1 MNHPRSDAVAPAVLV
16 AVALLAGVLAMTPW
30 MVGGLYDDGMYVVLA
45 RSLATGE
52 GYRYLNIP
60 GAPRATHFPPGYPA
74 FLALLWQ
81 FWPSFPANV
90 ALFKLANAVLMALAA
105 LGSWEL
111 GRRALRL
118 GAWPAAAVAAVFTIS
133 IPVLILSSAVMSE
146 MLFLALLVPAI
157 LLAGRVVDDGGW
169 RAAVWAGLLT
179 GAVMLVRSVGIALV
193 PAALLALASRRRW
206 REAGVY
212 LSAVVLLVGPWQA
225 WVAANDWRIPAAI
238 APSYG
243 AYAGWIAEAVS
254 GEGAAFVRGVLAR
267 NLAGLGRIARA
278 ILSPVPVGVA
288 AWVFVAG
295 VAALFVGGLWRL
307 RHRAPVLALFVVLY
321 LALIVAWPYGPDR
334 FVFAIWPLVG
344 LVLAAGAAQAWD
356 WRERPATR
364 VPAALLAGVALA
376 TVVAHTT
383 YGVRGARGHYWDAA
397 QRAGHRRA
405 LPLVA
410 WATDHAPPR
419 AVLSVEADPLV
430 YLYSGRRAVP
440 QVQWR
445 VGEYLRR
452 REGVETAGDMEAI
465 FRTFSPDFL
474 LVRDIGSNTQVAAL
488 AFIQRHPT
496 ALQQVGTLPDGGAVF
511 RVRPQVAAP

>member
-1 MNHPRSDAVAPAVLV
+1 MNRFPSGRVAPAVLG
-16 AVALLAGVLAMTPW
+16 AAALVAGVLAMTPW
-30 MVGGLYDDGMYVVLA
+30 MVGGLYDDGMYLVLA
-45 RSLATGE
+45 KSLATGE
-52 GYRYLNIP
+52 GYRYLNVP

-74 FLALLWQ
+74 FLAVLWRL
-81 FWPSFPANV
+81 WPSFPANV
-90 ALFKLANAVLMALAA
+90 ALFKFANAALMALGAVGTWVLA
-105 LGSWEL
+105 
-111 GRRALRL
+111 RRALRL
-118 GAWPAAAVAAVFTIS
+118 SPWLAAALAALVTIS
-133 IPVLILSSAVMSE
+133 IPVLILASAVMSE

-157 LLAGRVVDDGGW
+157 LVAGRLVDEGDW
-169 RAAVWAGLLT
+169 RAATWGGLLAGL
-179 GAVMLVRSVGIALV
+179 VILVRSVGIALV
-193 PAALLALASRRRW
+193 PAVLIALATRRRW

-254 GEGAAFVRGVLAR
+254 GEGSAFVRGVLAR
-267 NLAGLGRIARA
+267 NVAGVGRIARA
-278 ILSPVPVGVA
+278 ILSPVATGWA

-295 VAALFVGGLWRL
+295 IAALVLAGLWRL
-307 RHRAPVLALFVVLY
+307 RQRAPVLALFVMFYV
-321 LALIVAWPYGPDR
+321 ALIVAWPYGPDR
-334 FVFAIWPLVG
+334 FLFAIWPLVG
-344 LVLAAGAAQAWD
+344 VVLAAGAQQAWS
-356 WRERPATR
+356 WRGSAAARAPAS
-364 VPAALLAGVALA
+364 LLAGVALA
-376 TVVAHTT
+376 TLVAHVT
-383 YGVRGARGHYWDAA
+383 YGVRGVRGHFWDAA

-410 WATDHAPPR
+410 WASAQAPAR

-452 REGVETAGDMEAI
+452 REGVETAADMEAI

-496 ALQQVGTLPDGGAVF
+496 TLQRVADLPDGGAVF
-511 RVRPQVAAP
+511 RILPAGGAR